1 MPASTSRLDFRL
13 RGDDDPPPMKLRR
26 LAPLIASVALASLCA
41 GPTLAAKPMP
51 PEVSL
56 QSIDSMVATPDGAKA
71 RLTLRVRNPNDFDVA
86 VKALDYRLVV
96 DGGNA
101 SSGAVAQPVT
111 LPAGATTPVVL
122 DVRIDL
128 RVMGR
133 ALERALRT
141 GRLPYKVSGTL
152 TTADGLWLPF
162 HHDDAIEMPRI
173 EIH

>member
-1 MPASTSRLDFRL
+1 MNLRHLAAIVATAALTS
-13 RGDDDPPPMKLRR
+13 
-26 LAPLIASVALASLCA
+26 LAACA
-41 GPTLAAKPMP
+41 TMAAKPIAP
-51 PEVSL
+51 DVSL
-56 QSIDSMVATPDGAKA
+56 QSIDSMVATPDGARA

-96 DGGNA
+96 DGDNA

-111 LPAGATTPVVL
+111 LPAGATTPVAI

-133 ALERALRT
+133 ALDHAFRT

-162 HHDDAIEMPRI
+162 HHDDAIELPRI
-173 EIH
+173 DVKP

>member
-1 MPASTSRLDFRL
+1 
-13 RGDDDPPPMKLRR
+13 
-26 LAPLIASVALASLCA
+26 
-41 GPTLAAKPMP
+41 
-51 PEVSL
+51 
-56 QSIDSMVATPDGAKA
+56 
-71 RLTLRVRNPNDFDVA
+71 
-86 VKALDYRLVV
+86 
-96 DGGNA
+96 
-101 SSGAVAQPVT
+101 
-111 LPAGATTPVVL
+111 
-122 DVRIDL
+122 VRIDL

>member
-1 MPASTSRLDFRL
+1 
-13 RGDDDPPPMKLRR
+13 MKLRR
-26 LAPLIASVALASLCA
+26 LAPALATAAL
-41 GPTLAAKPMP
+41 LALAPASSPAAMVTP
-51 PEVSL
+51 PQVTL
-56 QSIDSMVATPDGAKA
+56 QSIDSMVATPDGAQA
-71 RLTLRVRNPNDFDVA
+71 RLTLLVRNPNGFAVA

-111 LPAGATTPVVL
+111 LPAGATTPVAI

-133 ALERALRT
+133 ALDHALRT
-141 GRLPYKVSGTL
+141 GRMPYKVSGTL

-162 HHDDAIEMPRI
+162 HHDDAIELPRI
-173 EIH
+173 EIKP